1 MSQPRRYHGARHP
14 PRLASRRPARGHR
27 SVLTRMRR
35 VRTPGRADT
44 LETHPGDGGG
54 SRLYTDGHRISSGDI
69 RRHCPLRVHTRQSL
83 AGRAGARDRCTT
95 RRAARRSRKRPTR
108 HRRRNRRSVKHRCAE
123 TMRDSP
129 PRRAVQIFQRT
140 PRRHCAQVCR
150 YISTHAR
157 VYVRRWPPALPAA
170 PAPNFLAGALCS
182 PCPCAAVHRARV

>member
-1 MSQPRRYHGARHP
+1 MSQPRRYHGARPP
-14 PRLASRRPARGHR
+14 PRLASRRPARGQR

-44 LETHPGDGGG
+44 LETHPGGGG
-54 SRLYTDGHRISSGDI
+54 DPDGHRISSGDI

-83 AGRAGARDRCTT
+83 AGSAGARHRGTT

-108 HRRRNRRSVKHRCAE
+108 RRRRNRRSVKRRCAE

-129 PRRAVQIFQRT
+129 LRRAVQIFQRP
-140 PRRHCAQVCR
+140 PRRHCTQVCR

-157 VYVRRWPPALPAA
+157 VYVHRWPPALPAA
-170 PAPNFLAGALCS
+170 PVPNFLAGALCS
-182 PCPCAAVHRARV
+182 PCPCAAAHCTRV

>member
-1 MSQPRRYHGARHP
+1 MRDTLH
-14 PRLASRRPARGHR
+14 ASP
-27 SVLTRMRR
+27 
-35 VRTPGRADT
+35 RADLRAAT
-44 LETHPGDGGG
+44 GQYSHVCDEFELLVVQTHSRPTQAAGGG
-54 SRLYTDGHRISSGDI
+54 PDGHRISSGDI

-123 TMRDSP
+123 TMRDSSL
-129 PRRAVQIFQRT
+129 RRAAQIFQRP
-140 PRRHCAQVCR
+140 PRRHCTQVCR

-170 PAPNFLAGALCS
+170 PAPNFLEGARCS
-182 PCPCAAVHRARV
+182 PCSCAAVHGTRV